1 MTDEEYKALVKEGAD
16 TLYIAAYE
24 AKLIGIKPGDTEI
37 VETPD
42 GWFSVAADF
51 QGRVYVTPFR
61 EKSWEEAFDDA
72 LKREKEKK

>member
-1 MTDEEYKALVKEGAD
+1 MTDEEYKALVKAGAS

-24 AKLIGIKPGDTEI
+24 AKQIGIKPGDTEI

-42 GWFSVAADF
+42 GWFSVAADY

-61 EKSWEEAFDDA
+61 ETSWEEAYDAA
-72 LKREKEKK
+72 LKREKEKE